1 MENNIQK
8 QVTCEIKDRKKKDK
22 MENNKQKKLA
32 LYITH
37 ILIWLLAIVF
47 AVFVFIKTYEPN
59 VIQETFGTGH
69 DVRTEVLMAGD
80 SVSQTFTSSYDKLKE
95 ISVALSY
102 QDTLTESATA
112 LIEIY
117 RNDLLIVEQT
127 LTIQAIPN
135 QTLIPLKTNGTDSLN
150 DEFTVV
156 ITNTSDVTLENAK
169 FAVMKSIM
177 KADNA
182 EIYKQNN
189 ITQTGNILVRTT
201 YETLGN
207 LYKSFSYVICV
218 FFGAIVLS
226 SLLHRCNRYQK
237 GN

>member
-1 MENNIQK
+1 
-8 QVTCEIKDRKKKDK
+8 
-22 MENNKQKKLA
+22 MENNKQNKVA

-37 ILIWLLAIVF
+37 TLIWLLAIAF
-47 AVFVFIKTYEPN
+47 AVFIFRKTYEPN
-59 VIQETFGTGH
+59 VMQETFGTGH

-102 QDTLTESATA
+102 QDTLPESATA

-156 ITNTSDVTLENAK
+156 ITNTSGETLENAK

-177 KADNA
+177 KAENA
-182 EIYKQNN
+182 EVYKQNN

-201 YETLGN
+201 YEILGS
-207 LYKSFSYVICV
+207 LYKPFCYAMCVI
-218 FFGAIVLS
+218 FGAIVLS
-226 SLLHRCNRYQK
+226 SLLHKFNRYLNGFLQQYK
-237 GN
+237 